1 MSKSKVKLDEGKL
14 RYDLVPFH
22 AMDEVARVLTY
33 GVNKYPKPEQNW
45 FVNSKPEDLKR
56 YRAALLRHMSRVMQ
70 GEEID
75 EESGL
80 RHLAQIATNCLF
92 LMELEDKFREVE
104 SV

>member
-1 MSKSKVKLDEGKL
+1 MSETQVKLDQGKL
-14 RYDLVPFH
+14 RYDLIPFH
-22 AMDEVARVLTY
+22 ALDEVAKVLTY

-45 FVNSKPEDLKR
+45 FVNSTKDDLKR
-56 YRAALLRHMSRVMQ
+56 YRAAILRHMSRVMQ

-92 LMELEDKFREVE
+92 LIELEDKFR
-104 SV
+104 